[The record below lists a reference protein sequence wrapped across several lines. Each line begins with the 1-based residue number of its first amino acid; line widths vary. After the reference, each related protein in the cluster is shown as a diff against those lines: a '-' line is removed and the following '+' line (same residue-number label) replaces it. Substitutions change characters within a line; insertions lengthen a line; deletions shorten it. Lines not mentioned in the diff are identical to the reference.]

1 MKFVG
6 RGHLYRLVF
15 GGHASFEKSS
25 GSGGLFRAH
34 VGRRLSTQ
42 PKSGYE
48 IFPPSAAEL
57 LHS

>member
-25 GSGGLFRAH
+25 GSGGLFSCPCGQEAKYATKIWLRA
-34 VGRRLSTQ
+34 
-42 PKSGYE
+42 
-48 IFPPSAAEL
+48 FPAL
-57 LHS
+57 RCRIIT